1 MKHLQKQLL
10 LEQLIY
16 ATIWILI
23 LGTPLISFLLDDDR
37 PMEGAE
43 LWKEVSDTWLI
54 VLPFFLLFL
63 IHNYV
68 LIPQLLLKKYYT
80 RYVVSLVFTIGIL
93 FLYLPECIQVLN
105 PHPRFR
111 PQKEFV
117 MQDSAPRVFFPDPLP
132 ASPPG
137 EKMILPVRPIH
148 PPFLLIHIT
157 VAILLVGFNLT
168 IRFFLKSLHDDEMLK
183 ELEHQHLESELQY
196 LKYQLNPHFFMNT
209 LNNIHALVDID
220 AEKAKKTIIEL
231 SKLMRYVLY
240 EANNSQISL
249 EREIQFL
256 ENYIALMQLRYT
268 EKLRIQTD
276 FPLIVPRVQ
285 IPPLLFISLLE
296 NAFKH
301 GVSYREDSYI
311 EVRIAQ
317 VDEGILF
324 ACKNSKH
331 ACTQDTHHGIGIENI
346 KKRLHLLYGTNY
358 TFTITEDEV
367 SYHVLLIIP
376 PLS

>member
-10 LEQLIY
+10 LEQIIY
-16 ATIWILI
+16 ATIWVLI
-23 LGTPLISFLLDDDR
+23 LGTPLISFLLNDDR
-37 PMEGAE
+37 PLEGAE

-54 VLPFFLLFL
+54 VFPFFLLFL
-63 IHNYV
+63 IHNYI
-68 LIPQLLLKKYYT
+68 LIPRLLLKKYYT

-132 ASPPG
+132 ASPSG
-137 EKMILPVRPIH
+137 KKMRHPVRPIH
-148 PPFLLIHIT
+148 PPFLLIHII
-157 VAILLVGFNLT
+157 VAILLLGFNLT

>member
-10 LEQLIY
+10 LEQIIY
-16 ATIWILI
+16 ATIWVLI

-37 PMEGAE
+37 PLEGAE
-43 LWKEVSDTWLI
+43 LWKEVSDTWLM
-54 VLPFFLLFL
+54 VFPFFLLFL
-63 IHNYV
+63 IHNYI
-68 LIPQLLLKKYYT
+68 LIPRLLLKKYYT

-148 PPFLLIHIT
+148 SPFLLIHIT

-220 AEKAKKTIIEL
+220 TEKAKKTIIEL

>member
-10 LEQLIY
+10 LEQIIY
-16 ATIWILI
+16 ATIWVLI
-23 LGTPLISFLLDDDR
+23 LGTPLISFLLNDDR
-37 PMEGAE
+37 PLEGAE

-54 VLPFFLLFL
+54 VFPFFLLFL
-63 IHNYV
+63 IHNYI
-68 LIPQLLLKKYYT
+68 LIPRLLLKKYYT

-132 ASPPG
+132 A
-137 EKMILPVRPIH
+137 EEERRCLEAMAH
-148 PPFLLIHIT
+148 PPFLLIHII